1 MANERPKVEPQ
12 AIVCAATQHTLDYWL
27 VCLFG
32 IANLPLST
40 RSVQKG
46 AHLMKR
52 LLLLIALLMLLVSL
66 APGALA
72 QDDGYTIAFVP
83 GVNPDPFYITMSTG
97 VYQAAADLGLNIIQQ
112 DPERFDVT
120 VSAPIIEALIA
131 RGDVDALVTAPND
144 KEQSIPVLQAA
155 HEAGIPVLTVD
166 TFIGDGNYAD
176 GEVTFPI
183 SYIGSDNT
191 QGGYIAC
198 SALADALPEGSKIY
212 VTNTRPGISTTD
224 QREEG
229 CLMAADD
236 RGLVV
241 ARVDYN
247 ENSADMAQQ
256 QTAAV
261 LQANPDIVGMFA
273 TNLFGA
279 VGAGNAI
286 QNAGLQ
292 GAVEVALFDAGEE
305 NIQFLRDGI
314 VSLVIAQKPADMGY
328 LGVALAT
335 AYLDGVGS
343 IPARIGTG
351 YAVITIDNVDDPAVS
366 RFIYTSNTTDPAP
379 ALDDSYNL
387 AFVPGVN
394 PDPFYITMSRGVY
407 AAAGRLGINVIQQDP
422 ERFDVTVSAPI
433 IEALIARGDIDSLV
447 TAPNDK
453 EQSIPVLQSAHE
465 AGIPVLT
472 VDTFIGDGNYADG
485 EVTFPMTYIGSDNT
499 QGGYIACSALADAL
513 PEGSKIYV
521 TNTRPGIST
530 TDQREEGCLMAA
542 DARGLVVARVDYNE
556 NSADMA
562 QQQTAAVLQANPDIV
577 GMFATNLFGAVGAGN
592 AIQNAGLQGAVEVAL
607 FDAGEENIQFLRDG
621 IVSLVIAQKPADMG
635 YMGVIAQV
643 ANLRGVTSMPAR
655 VPTGYAVIT
664 IDNVDDPDVARFI
677 YTG

>member
-1 MANERPKVEPQ
+1 
-12 AIVCAATQHTLDYWL
+12 
-27 VCLFG
+27 
-32 IANLPLST
+32 
-40 RSVQKG
+40 
-46 AHLMKR
+46 MKR
-52 LLLLIALLMLLVSL
+52 LLVLATLLLFVLSLV
-66 APGALA
+66 PGAIA

-97 VYQAAADLGLNIIQQ
+97 VNQAAADLGVTIIQQ

-120 VSAPIIEALIA
+120 ISAPIIRALIA
-131 RGDVDALVTAPND
+131 RGDIDALVTAPND
-144 KEQSIPVLQAA
+144 KEQSIPVLQDA

-183 SYIGSDNT
+183 TYIGSDNV

-198 SALADALPEGSKIY
+198 TALADALPEGSKIY

-229 CLMAADD
+229 CLSAAAD

-314 VSLVIAQKPADMGY
+314 VSLVIAQKPSDMGY

-351 YAVITIDNVDDPAVS
+351 YAVITIDNVDDPEVS

-379 ALDDSYNL
+379 ALDESYNL

-407 AAAGRLGINVIQQDP
+407 DAAGRFGINVIQQDP
-422 ERFDVTVSAPI
+422 ERFDVTVSEPI
-433 IEALIARGDIDSLV
+433 IRALIARGDINSLV

-453 EQSIPVLQSAHE
+453 EQSIPVLQDAHE

-485 EVTFPMTYIGSDNT
+485 EVTFPMTYIGSDNV
-499 QGGYIACSALADAL
+499 QGGYIACSALATVL
-513 PEGSKIYV
+513 GEGAKIYV

-530 TDQREEGCLMAA
+530 TDQREEGCLNAA
-542 DARGLVVARVDYNE
+542 NDFGLIVARVDYNE
-556 NSADMA
+556 NSADIA
-562 QQQTAAVLQANPDIV
+562 QAQTAAVLQANPDIV

-607 FDAGEENIQFLRDG
+607 FDAGEENIQFLKDG
-621 IVSLVIAQKPADMG
+621 VVSLVIAQKPADMG
-635 YMGVIAQV
+635 YLGVVAQIAH
-643 ANLRGVTSMPAR
+643 LRGVTSMPAR
-655 VPTGYAVIT
+655 VPTGYAIIN

>member
-1 MANERPKVEPQ
+1 
-12 AIVCAATQHTLDYWL
+12 
-27 VCLFG
+27 
-32 IANLPLST
+32 
-40 RSVQKG
+40 
-46 AHLMKR
+46 MKR
-52 LLLLIALLMLLVSL
+52 LLVISALLLFVLSLV
-66 APGALA
+66 PGALA

-97 VYQAAADLGLNIIQQ
+97 VYQAAADLGVNIIQQ
-112 DPERFDVT
+112 DPEEFDVT
-120 VSAPIIEALIA
+120 FSVPIVEALIA
-131 RGDVDALVTAPND
+131 RGDIDALVTAPND
-144 KEQSIPVLQAA
+144 KEQSIPVLQNA

-166 TFIGDGNYAD
+166 TFIGDGDYAN
-176 GEVTFPI
+176 GEVTFPL
-183 SYIGSDNT
+183 SYIGSDNVH
-191 QGGYIAC
+191 GGFIAC
-198 SALADALPEGSKIY
+198 SALADKLGEGAKIY
-212 VTNTRPGISTTD
+212 VTNTKPGISTTD
-224 QREEG
+224 QRQQG
-229 CLMAADD
+229 CLEAADA
-236 RGLVV
+236 RGLEV
-241 ARVDYN
+241 ARVDFN
-247 ENSADMAQQ
+247 ENSADIAQA

-305 NIQFLRDGI
+305 NIQFLRDGV

-328 LGVALAT
+328 LGVAMAT

-351 YAVITIDNVDDPAVS
+351 YAVITIDNVDDPDVA
-366 RFIYTSNTTDPAP
+366 RFIYTSNTSDAAA

-407 AAAGRLGINVIQQDP
+407 AAAERLGINVIQQDP
-422 ERFDVTVSAPI
+422 EEFDVTFSVPI
-433 IEALIARGDIDSLV
+433 VEALIARGDIDALV

-453 EQSIPVLQSAHE
+453 EQSIPVLQNAHE

-472 VDTFIGDGNYADG
+472 VDTFIGDGDYANG
-485 EVTFPMTYIGSDNT
+485 EVTFPLSYIGSDNVH
-499 QGGYIACSALADAL
+499 GGFIACSALADKL
-513 PEGSKIYV
+513 GEGAKIYV
-521 TNTRPGIST
+521 TNTKPGIST
-530 TDQREEGCLMAA
+530 TDQRQQGCLEAA
-542 DARGLVVARVDYNE
+542 DARGLEVARVDFNE
-556 NSADMA
+556 NSADIA
-562 QQQTAAVLQANPDIV
+562 QAQTAAVLQANPDIV

-621 IVSLVIAQKPADMG
+621 VVSLVIAQKPADMG

-643 ANLRGVTSMPAR
+643 ANMRGVTSMPAR
-655 VPTGYAVIT
+655 VGTGYAVIT

>member
-1 MANERPKVEPQ
+1 MKKLFLLAALVLFALSLGGG
-12 AIVCAATQHTLDYWL
+12 AI
-27 VCLFG
+27 
-32 IANLPLST
+32 
-40 RSVQKG
+40 
-46 AHLMKR
+46 
-52 LLLLIALLMLLVSL
+52 
-66 APGALA
+66 A

-97 VYQAAADLGLNIIQQ
+97 VNQAAADLGLNVIQQ

-131 RGDVDALVTAPND
+131 RGDIDALVTAPND

-155 HEAGIPVLTVD
+155 HDAGIVVLTVD

-198 SALADALPEGSKIY
+198 SALADKLGAGAKIY

-229 CLMAADD
+229 CLAAAEDT
-236 RGLVV
+236 GLVV

-256 QTAAV
+256 QTAAVLQANPDIVGMFATNTFGALGAGTAIQNAGLQGAVEVALFDASEENIGFLKDGIVSLVIAQKPADMGYLGVALATAYLDGVGSIPARIGTGYAVINIDNVDDPDVARFIYTSNTSDPAPALDDSYNLAFVPGVNPDPFSITMSRGVYAAAGRLGINVIQQDPERFDVTVSEPIIRALIARGDIASLVTAPNDKEQSIPVLQDAHDAGIPVLTVDTFIGDGNYADGEVTFPMTYIGSDNVQGGYIACSALADVLGAGAKIYVTNTRPGISTTDQREEGCINAADDFGLVVARVDYNENSADIAQAQTAAV

-305 NIQFLRDGI
+305 NIQFLRDGV

-328 LGVALAT
+328 LGV
-335 AYLDGVGS
+335 
-343 IPARIGTG
+343 
-351 YAVITIDNVDDPAVS
+351 
-366 RFIYTSNTTDPAP
+366 
-379 ALDDSYNL
+379 
-387 AFVPGVN
+387 
-394 PDPFYITMSRGVY
+394 
-407 AAAGRLGINVIQQDP
+407 
-422 ERFDVTVSAPI
+422 
-433 IEALIARGDIDSLV
+433 
-447 TAPNDK
+447 
-453 EQSIPVLQSAHE
+453 
-465 AGIPVLT
+465 
-472 VDTFIGDGNYADG
+472 
-485 EVTFPMTYIGSDNT
+485 
-499 QGGYIACSALADAL
+499 
-513 PEGSKIYV
+513 
-521 TNTRPGIST
+521 
-530 TDQREEGCLMAA
+530 
-542 DARGLVVARVDYNE
+542 
-556 NSADMA
+556 
-562 QQQTAAVLQANPDIV
+562 
-577 GMFATNLFGAVGAGN
+577 
-592 AIQNAGLQGAVEVAL
+592 
-607 FDAGEENIQFLRDG
+607 
-621 IVSLVIAQKPADMG
+621 IAQ
-635 YMGVIAQV
+635 I

-655 VPTGYAVIT
+655 VPTGYAVIN

>member
-1 MANERPKVEPQ
+1 
-12 AIVCAATQHTLDYWL
+12 
-27 VCLFG
+27 
-32 IANLPLST
+32 
-40 RSVQKG
+40 
-46 AHLMKR
+46 MKR
-52 LLLLIALLMLLVSL
+52 ILLLTCLLLLLASL

-166 TFIGDGNYAD
+166 TFIGDGDYAD

-229 CLMAADD
+229 CLMAAED
-236 RGLVV
+236 RGLIV

-314 VSLVIAQKPADMGY
+314 VSLVIAQKPSDMGY

-351 YAVITIDNVDDPAVS
+351 YAVITIDNVDDPDVA

-407 AAAGRLGINVIQQDP
+407 AAAERLGINVIQQDP

-433 IEALIARGDIDSLV
+433 IEALIARGDIASLV

-542 DARGLVVARVDYNE
+542 EDRGLIVARVDYNE

-635 YMGVIAQV
+635 YMGVIAQI

>member
-1 MANERPKVEPQ
+1 MRK
-12 AIVCAATQHTLDYWL
+12 LL
-27 VCLFG
+27 V
-32 IANLPLST
+32 
-40 RSVQKG
+40 
-46 AHLMKR
+46 
-52 LLLLIALLMLLVSL
+52 LLAIALFVISL
-66 APGALA
+66 APGAIA
-72 QDDGYTIAFVP
+72 QDDAYTVAFVP
-83 GVNPDPFYITMSTG
+83 GVNPDPFYITMSAG
-97 VYQAAADLGLNIIQQ
+97 VYQAAADLGLEIIQQ

-120 VSAPIIEALIA
+120 ISAPIIEALIA
-131 RGDVDALVTAPND
+131 RGDIDALVTAPND
-144 KEQSIPVLQAA
+144 KEQSIPVLQEA

-166 TFIGDGNYAD
+166 TFIGDGDYAD

-183 SYIGSDNT
+183 SYIGSDNV

-198 SALADALPEGSKIY
+198 SSLADKLGEGAKIY
-212 VTNTRPGISTTD
+212 VSNTRPGISTTD

-229 CLMAADD
+229 CLQAAED

-247 ENSADMAQQ
+247 ENSADTAQQ

-273 TNLFGA
+273 TNTFGA
-279 VGAGNAI
+279 LGAGTAI

-292 GAVEVALFDAGEE
+292 GAIEVALFDASEE
-305 NIQFLRDGI
+305 NIGFLNDGI

-335 AYLDGVGS
+335 AYLDGVAS
-343 IPARIGTG
+343 LPARIPTG
-351 YAVITIDNVDDPAVS
+351 YAVINADNVDDPDVA
-366 RFIYTSNTTDPAP
+366 RFIYTSNTSEPQA

-433 IEALIARGDIDSLV
+433 IEALIARGDIASLV

-453 EQSIPVLQSAHE
+453 EQSIPVLQEAHE

-472 VDTFIGDGNYADG
+472 VDTFIGDGDYVDG
-485 EVTFPMTYIGSDNT
+485 EVTFPLSYIGSDNV
-499 QGGYIACSALADAL
+499 QGGYIACSSLADQL
-513 PEGSKIYV
+513 GEGAQIYIS
-521 TNTRPGIST
+521 NTRPGIST
-530 TDQREEGCLMAA
+530 TDQREEGCLQAA
-542 DARGLVVARVDYNE
+542 EDFGLAVVRVDYNE

-562 QQQTAAVLQANPDIV
+562 QQQTAAVLQANPEIV
-577 GMFATNLFGAVGAGN
+577 GMFATNTFGALGAGT
-592 AIQNAGLQGAVEVAL
+592 AIQNAGLQGAIEVAL
-607 FDAGEENIQFLRDG
+607 FDASEENIGFLNDG

-635 YMGVIAQV
+635 YLGVVAQA

-664 IDNVDDPDVARFI
+664 VDNVDDPDVARFI
-677 YTG
+677 YTGN

>member
-1 MANERPKVEPQ
+1 
-12 AIVCAATQHTLDYWL
+12 
-27 VCLFG
+27 
-32 IANLPLST
+32 
-40 RSVQKG
+40 
-46 AHLMKR
+46 MKR
-52 LLLLIALLMLLVSL
+52 LLLLTALLLLLASL

-97 VYQAAADLGLNIIQQ
+97 VYQAATDLGLNIIQQ

-144 KEQSIPVLQAA
+144 KEQSIPVLQSA

-176 GEVTFPI
+176 GEVTFPV

-224 QREEG
+224 QREQG
-229 CLMAADD
+229 CLMAAED

-305 NIQFLRDGI
+305 NIQFLRDGV

-351 YAVITIDNVDDPAVS
+351 YAVITIDNVDDPDVA

-407 AAAGRLGINVIQQDP
+407 AAAERLGINVIQQDP

-530 TDQREEGCLMAA
+530 TDQREQGCLMAA
-542 DARGLVVARVDYNE
+542 EDHGLVVARVDYNE

-635 YMGVIAQV
+635 YLGVIAQV

>member
-1 MANERPKVEPQ
+1 
-12 AIVCAATQHTLDYWL
+12 
-27 VCLFG
+27 
-32 IANLPLST
+32 
-40 RSVQKG
+40 
-46 AHLMKR
+46 MKR
-52 LLLLIALLMLLVSL
+52 LVLLTALLLLLASLV
-66 APGALA
+66 PVALA

-97 VYQAAADLGLNIIQQ
+97 VYQAAADLGHTVIQQ

-131 RGDVDALVTAPND
+131 RGGIDALVTAPND
-144 KEQSIPVLQAA
+144 KEQSIPVLQSA
-155 HEAGIPVLTVD
+155 HEAGIVVLTVD

-229 CLMAADD
+229 CLAAADD

-247 ENSADMAQQ
+247 ENSADTAQA

-273 TNLFGA
+273 TNTFGA
-279 VGAGNAI
+279 LGAGTAI

-292 GAVEVALFDAGEE
+292 GAVEVALFDASEE
-305 NIQFLRDGI
+305 NIGFLRDGI

-328 LGVALAT
+328 LGVAMAT

-343 IPARIGTG
+343 VPARIGTG
-351 YAVITIDNVDDPAVS
+351 YAVIDIDNVDDPDVA

-379 ALDDSYNL
+379 ALDESYNL

-433 IEALIARGDIDSLV
+433 IEALIARGDIASLV

-465 AGIPVLT
+465 SGIPVLT

-485 EVTFPMTYIGSDNT
+485 EVTFPLTYIGSDNT

-542 DARGLVVARVDYNE
+542 EDRGLVVARVDYNE

-643 ANLRGVTSMPAR
+643 ANMRGVTSMPAR

>member
-1 MANERPKVEPQ
+1 
-12 AIVCAATQHTLDYWL
+12 
-27 VCLFG
+27 
-32 IANLPLST
+32 
-40 RSVQKG
+40 
-46 AHLMKR
+46 MKR
-52 LLLLIALLMLLVSL
+52 LSLLIALLLLFASL
-66 APGALA
+66 VPGALA

-97 VYQAAADLGLNIIQQ
+97 VNQAATDLGLTIIQQ

-155 HEAGIPVLTVD
+155 HDAGIPVLTVD

-229 CLMAADD
+229 CLSAAEDRGLVVARVDYNENSADMAQQQTAAVLQANPDIVGMFATNTFGALGAGTAIQNAGLQGAVEVALFDASEENIGFLNDGIVSLVIAQKPADMGYLGVALATAYLDGVGSIPARIGTGYAVITSDNVDDPDVARFIYTSNTTDPAPALDDSYNLAFVPGVNPDPFYITMSRGVYAAAERLGITVIQQDPERFDVTVSAPIIEALIARGDIASLVTAPNDKEQSIPVLQSAHEAGIPVLTVDTFIGDGNYADGEVTFPMTYIGSDNTQGGYIACSALADALPEGSKIYVTNTRPGISTTDQREEGCLNAAED

-328 LGVALAT
+328 LGV
-335 AYLDGVGS
+335 
-343 IPARIGTG
+343 
-351 YAVITIDNVDDPAVS
+351 
-366 RFIYTSNTTDPAP
+366 
-379 ALDDSYNL
+379 
-387 AFVPGVN
+387 
-394 PDPFYITMSRGVY
+394 
-407 AAAGRLGINVIQQDP
+407 
-422 ERFDVTVSAPI
+422 
-433 IEALIARGDIDSLV
+433 
-447 TAPNDK
+447 
-453 EQSIPVLQSAHE
+453 
-465 AGIPVLT
+465 
-472 VDTFIGDGNYADG
+472 
-485 EVTFPMTYIGSDNT
+485 
-499 QGGYIACSALADAL
+499 
-513 PEGSKIYV
+513 
-521 TNTRPGIST
+521 
-530 TDQREEGCLMAA
+530 
-542 DARGLVVARVDYNE
+542 
-556 NSADMA
+556 
-562 QQQTAAVLQANPDIV
+562 
-577 GMFATNLFGAVGAGN
+577 
-592 AIQNAGLQGAVEVAL
+592 
-607 FDAGEENIQFLRDG
+607 
-621 IVSLVIAQKPADMG
+621 IAQA
-635 YMGVIAQV
+635 

-664 IDNVDDPDVARFI
+664 IDNVDDPNVARFI